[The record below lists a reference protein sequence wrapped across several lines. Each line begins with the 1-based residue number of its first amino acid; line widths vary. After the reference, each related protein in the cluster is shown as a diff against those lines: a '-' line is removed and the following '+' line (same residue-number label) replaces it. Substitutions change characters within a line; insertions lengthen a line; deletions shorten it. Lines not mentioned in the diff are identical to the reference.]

1 MAPATCPRVTP
12 SGRREVCVQRT
23 SASLGWGTTRS
34 VTRACVFPILASRLE
49 TADALP
55 GVLRWQQ
62 RLWALVTRFI
72 EARAS
77 GTLPRPQVLS
87 KEERAEGRKLW
98 EHKNSV
104 ISEVRN
110 FPGMLVRSGQE
121 R

>member
-1 MAPATCPRVTP
+1 M
-12 SGRREVCVQRT
+12 
-23 SASLGWGTTRS
+23 
-34 VTRACVFPILASRLE
+34 
-49 TADALP
+49 
-55 GVLRWQQ
+55 
-62 RLWALVTRFI
+62 VTRFI